1 MKRNFADPPI
11 MKDDILVAIRKTK
24 LGKAAGPGQDSIS
37 MKLSEALKEYGIDYI
52 TILLN
57 ETNDTGQIPPDIFK
71 SLFIALPNK
80 PGATACELHTTVYLM
95 SHITKILLKIIMM

>member
-1 MKRNFADPPI
+1 MERNFAGPPI

-24 LGKAAGPGQDSIS
+24 LGRATVPGQDSIS

-57 ETNDTGQIPPDIFK
+57 KTYDIGQIPPDIFK
-71 SLFIALPNK
+71 SLLIALPNK
-80 PGATACELHTTVYLM
+80 PEATACELHTIVYLM
-95 SHITKILLKIIMM
+95 SHITKILLKSS